1 MKFKYLI
8 LFFVL
13 AVGPLTSQSSG
24 WHSFQ
29 PGGVVLMPAGNDNSN
44 VLDVRVFPNPVND
57 KRVTVELKDQVIQEI
72 RIVNIAGSVVYLKR
86 FQVPVS
92 RHQVML
98 ENISNGV
105 YMLRIT
111 APNNLTRTT
120 KLMVRNQ

>member
-1 MKFKYLI
+1 MKLLYLI
-8 LFFVL
+8 LLLIFT
-13 AVGPLTSQSSG
+13 VGPANAQGSDWRSSQAGGEMLT
-24 WHSFQ
+24 H
-29 PGGVVLMPAGNDNSN
+29 AGNDNSS

-57 KRVTVELKDQVIQEI
+57 KRFTVELKDQVIQEI

-98 ENISNGV
+98 ENITNGV

-111 APNNLTRTT
+111 ASNNITRTT

>member
-1 MKFKYLI
+1 M
-8 LFFVL
+8 
-13 AVGPLTSQSSG
+13 LT
-24 WHSFQ
+24 H
-29 PGGVVLMPAGNDNSN
+29 AGNDNSS

-57 KRVTVELKDQVIQEI
+57 KRFTVELKDQVIQEI

-98 ENISNGV
+98 ENITNGV

-111 APNNLTRTT
+111 ASNNITRTT

>member
-1 MKFKYLI
+1 M
-8 LFFVL
+8 
-13 AVGPLTSQSSG
+13 LT
-24 WHSFQ
+24 H
-29 PGGVVLMPAGNDNSN
+29 ARNDNSS

-57 KRVTVELKDQVIQEI
+57 KRFTVELKDQVIQEI

-98 ENISNGV
+98 ENITNGV

-111 APNNLTRTT
+111 ASNNITRTT

>member
-1 MKFKYLI
+1 
-8 LFFVL
+8 
-13 AVGPLTSQSSG
+13 
-24 WHSFQ
+24 
-29 PGGVVLMPAGNDNSN
+29 MPAGNDNSN
-44 VLDVRVFPNPVND
+44 VLDVKVFPNPVND

>member
-1 MKFKYLI
+1 M
-8 LFFVL
+8 
-13 AVGPLTSQSSG
+13 LT
-24 WHSFQ
+24 
-29 PGGVVLMPAGNDNSN
+29 PAGNDNSS

-57 KRVTVELKDQVIQEI
+57 KRFTVELKDQVIQEI

-98 ENISNGV
+98 ENITNGV

-111 APNNLTRTT
+111 ASNNITRTT

>member
-1 MKFKYLI
+1 MKLLYLI
-8 LFFVL
+8 LLLIFT
-13 AVGPLTSQSSG
+13 VGPANAQGSDWRSSQAGGEMLT
-24 WHSFQ
+24 
-29 PGGVVLMPAGNDNSN
+29 PAGNDNSS

-57 KRVTVELKDQVIQEI
+57 KRFTVELKDQVIQEI

-98 ENISNGV
+98 ENITNGV

-111 APNNLTRTT
+111 ASNNITRTT